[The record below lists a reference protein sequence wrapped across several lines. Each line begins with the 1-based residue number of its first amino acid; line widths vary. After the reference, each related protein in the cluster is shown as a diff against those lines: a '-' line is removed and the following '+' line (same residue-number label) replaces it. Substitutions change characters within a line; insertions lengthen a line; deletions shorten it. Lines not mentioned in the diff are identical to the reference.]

1 MCKAVSDCVE
11 WNGLGLELGLKHS
24 RLQEIEIDKRG
35 KNSHCMRDVI
45 AAWLRNSKKD
55 KMMKKGRPTWKRL
68 IQASKNIGKI
78 SLSEE
83 ISLKITKR
91 RELSNP
97 VRSKKKKQRRDLST
111 DEKRSVKK
119 RKKEMKKR
127 RKSSDTDSDN
137 EETGDYKH
145 THRYKKRKIIYK
157 ESGSDSS
164 DNDDE
169 KEEMTSKMKR
179 KRIESSFDSH
189 EIKKCRLES
198 SDSDSELEYQ
208 SDYHSNHESETQ
220 EDISYENRIIKKKRS
235 KRRKDKH
242 VSRSKKQRMDL
253 DERSVASKVR
263 GKGPASGNHIKE
275 REYPKIH
282 TINLIPKVNMMIL
295 TQNPVQRGFIKDNMN
310 LCW

>member
-35 KNSHCMRDVI
+35 KNSHCRRDMI

-55 KMMKKGRPTWKRL
+55 KVMKKGRPTWKQL
-68 IQASKNIGKI
+68 IQALKNIGEI

-83 ISLKITKR
+83 IMKQRKV
-91 RELSNP
+91 SNP
-97 VRSKKKKQRRDLST
+97 VRSTKRKSRRDLST

-137 EETGDYKH
+137 EERGDYKQ
-145 THRYKKRKIIYK
+145 THRYKKRKIVYK

-164 DNDDE
+164 DDDDE
-169 KEEMTSKMKR
+169 REKMTSKGKR
-179 KRIESSFDSH
+179 KGIESSFDSH
-189 EIKKCRLES
+189 ESSNIKKRRLES
-198 SDSDSELEYQ
+198 SDSDSKLEYQ
-208 SDYHSNHESETQ
+208 SDYHSNHTESETH
-220 EDISYENRIIKKKRS
+220 EDISYENRIIKKRS

-263 GKGPASGNHIKE
+263 GKGPASGKPYK
-275 REYPKIH
+275 RKRVPKNTH
-282 TINLIPKVNMMIL
+282 DKSHSESEHDDSDSEPTSK
-295 TQNPVQRGFIKDNMN
+295 RSHKR
-310 LCW
+310 

>member
-35 KNSHCMRDVI
+35 KNSHCMRDMI

-55 KMMKKGRPTWKRL
+55 KVMKKGRPTWKQL
-68 IQASKNIGKI
+68 IQASKNIGEI

-97 VRSKKKKQRRDLST
+97 VRSKKKKRRRDLST

-127 RKSSDTDSDN
+127 RKSSDTDNDN
-137 EETGDYKH
+137 EERGDYKH
-145 THRYKKRKIIYK
+145 THRYKKREIIYK

-164 DNDDE
+164 DNDDDKE
-169 KEEMTSKMKR
+169 KKVKR
-179 KRIESSFDSH
+179 KRIESSD
-189 EIKKCRLES
+189 
-198 SDSDSELEYQ
+198 DDSELEYQ
-208 SDYHSNHESETQ
+208 SDYRSNHTESETH
-220 EDISYENRIIKKKRS
+220 EDISYENRIVKKRS

-253 DERSVASKVR
+253 DERSVASKVQ
-263 GKGPASGNHIKE
+263 GKGPASGKPYK
-275 REYPKIH
+275 RKRVPKNIH
-282 TINLIPKVNMMIL
+282 DMSNTESEHDDSDSEI
-295 TQNPVQRGFIKDNMN
+295 QNPVQRGLIKDNRN

>member
-1 MCKAVSDCVE
+1 MCKAVSDCVD
-11 WNGLGLELGLKHS
+11 WNRLGLELGLKYA
-24 RLQEIEIDKRG
+24 RLEKIEIERRG
-35 KNSHCMRDVI
+35 KNSYCMRDMI
-45 AAWLRNSKKD
+45 AAWLMRKD
-55 KMMKKGRPTWKRL
+55 KVMKEGVPTWKQL
-68 IQASKNIGKI
+68 IQALKNTGEI

-83 ISLKITKR
+83 ITLKITKQR
-91 RELSNP
+91 KVSNP
-97 VRSKKKKQRRDLST
+97 VGSEKKKRRRDLST

-127 RKSSDTDSDN
+127 RKSSDTNSDN
-137 EETGDYKH
+137 EEKGDYKQ

-169 KEEMTSKMKR
+169 KEEMTSKVKR

-189 EIKKCRLES
+189 ESTNIKKHRLES

-208 SDYHSNHESETQ
+208 SGYHSNHTESETQ
-220 EDISYENRIIKKKRS
+220 EDISYEKRIIKKRS

-263 GKGPASGNHIKE
+263 GKGPASGKPYK
-275 REYPKIH
+275 RKRVPKNTH
-282 TINLIPKVNMMIL
+282 DKFDSESEDDDSDSEPSSK
-295 TQNPVQRGFIKDNMN
+295 RSHKR
-310 LCW
+310 